1 MLKAGRREVFE
12 LEGTIRLIFTE
23 VNCPDVCEY
32 NPGYLNEE
40 DMLGGMYPRSML
52 HRAAGGAPRRFD
64 EYYRCYPV
72 VMLPG
77 PERENVNHGG
87 KVILPPS
94 ALDKLTRLH
103 ITYPMLFELINGNA
117 EKMTHAGVLEF
128 IAEEGKIYLPYWI
141 MQTLSLDPGDL
152 LQIMSTDL
160 PSGSFVK
167 LQAQSTNF
175 LDISDPKA
183 VLENAFRNFSCL
195 TKGDIFTFTYND
207 QTFEMAVLETKPST
221 AKNGAISV
229 LETDLEV
236 DFAPPVGYEEPKRV
250 SGTSTPRSIGAG
262 GLPSGGMVHSAGTM
276 AQAINY
282 ASIAPQ
288 SNSAAAGAK
297 AVSSNFLHGGHK
309 LKGSKAPIT
318 PKASTPV
325 AGASTNPP
333 PQQPAAPPRP
343 RTNGPQPLRLPPG
356 KLFFGYEIKPV
367 KKDGENKENEEDS
380 KPHFQGQGQTL
391 RGGTKKKKKEG
402 ADAEIEGKEGKGKG
416 KEGEDPKAG
425 GRTLR
430 DISR

>member
-1 MLKAGRREVFE
+1 M
-12 LEGTIRLIFTE
+12 
-23 VNCPDVCEY
+23 
-32 NPGYLNEE
+32 
-40 DMLGGMYPRSML
+40 
-52 HRAAGGAPRRFD
+52 
-64 EYYRCYPV
+64 
-72 VMLPG
+72 
-77 PERENVNHGG
+77 
-87 KVILPPS
+87 
-94 ALDKLTRLH
+94 
-103 ITYPMLFELINGNA
+103 
-117 EKMTHAGVLEF
+117 
-128 IAEEGKIYLPYWI
+128 
-141 MQTLSLDPGDL
+141 MQTLALDPGDL

-160 PSGSFVK
+160 PSGSFIK

-195 TKGDIFTFTYND
+195 TKGDIFTFAYND
-207 QTFEMAVLETKPST
+207 QTFEMAVLETKPGT
-221 AKNGAISV
+221 AKNSAISV

-250 SGTSTPRSIGAG
+250 SGTSTPRSVTG

-282 ASIAPQ
+282 SSIAPQ
-288 SNSAAAGAK
+288 SNTAAAGAK

-309 LKGSKAPIT
+309 LKGSKAPT

-325 AGASTNPP
+325 AGTSTNPP
-333 PQQPAAPPRP
+333 QPAAPRP

-367 KKDGENKENEEDS
+367 KKGGENKENEEDT

-391 RGGTKKKKKEG
+391 RGGVKKRGAEADVDTK
-402 ADAEIEGKEGKGKG
+402 GKGKG
-416 KEGEDPKAG
+416 KDTESSKTG

-430 DISR
+430 ETPRQ

>member
-1 MLKAGRREVFE
+1 MF
-12 LEGTIRLIFTE
+12 
-23 VNCPDVCEY
+23 
-32 NPGYLNEE
+32 NPGYFNED
-40 DMLGGMYPRSML
+40 DMLGGGMYPRSIS
-52 HRAAGGAPRRFD
+52 HRAAGGLPRRFD
-64 EYYRCYPV
+64 EYYRCYPI

-87 KVILPPS
+87 KVMMPPS

-103 ITYPMLFELINGNA
+103 ITYPMMFELINGAA
-117 EKMTHAGVLEF
+117 EKVTHAGVLEF
-128 IAEEGKIYLPYWI
+128 IAEEGKIYLPYWM

-152 LQIMSTDL
+152 VQILSTDL
-160 PSGSFVK
+160 PSGSFIK
-167 LQAQSTNF
+167 LQAQSTDF

-195 TKGDIFTFTYND
+195 TKGDVFTFAYND
-207 QTFEMAVLETKPST
+207 QTYEMAVLETKPGT
-221 AKNGAISV
+221 AKNGAVSV

-236 DFAPPVGYEEPKRV
+236 DFAPPMGYEEPKKV
-250 SGTSTPRSIGAG
+250 SGTSTPASGAG
-262 GLPSGGMVHSAGTM
+262 RLPSGGMMHSAGTM

-288 SNSAAAGAK
+288 SNTAAAGAK
-297 AVSSNFLHGGHK
+297 AVSSNFLQGGHK
-309 LKGSKAPIT
+309 LKGSKAPT

-333 PQQPAAPPRP
+333 QPLATRP

-367 KKDGENKENEEDS
+367 KKKGEENKENEDT

-391 RGGTKKKKKEG
+391 RGGTKRKG
-402 ADAEIEGKEGKGKG
+402 ADADSER
-416 KEGEDPKAG
+416 G
-425 GRTLR
+425 GR
-430 DISR
+430 